1 MLVHDTSSIQLGKK
15 RKDLK
20 FYQYYNHNLM
30 SPKYNI
36 SELIQNKKNVK
47 IHNRLNYFFRNDL
60 ILAHTPNICLVGT
73 NNFDGSHLFKNMIE
87 FKKICKLNDAEIDS
101 I

>member
-1 MLVHDTSSIQLGKK
+1 M
-15 RKDLK
+15 
-20 FYQYYNHNLM
+20 
-30 SPKYNI
+30 
-36 SELIQNKKNVK
+36 
-47 IHNRLNYFFRNDL
+47 NYFFRNDL

-101 I
+101 IKIDHIIRDKTTNVKPLEILKNV